1 MKKSKEEWIL
11 QKVNFGV
18 DLESRIGILGKLA
31 WSFIAFIPHTVSL
44 NVTSIFKG
52 QMVSCQDLKSFMQ
65 SIYYEYAL
73 YFLVVSIVY

>member
-18 DLESRIGILGKLA
+18 DLESRIGVLGKLA
-31 WSFIAFIPHTVSL
+31 WSFIAFIPLTVSL

-52 QMVSCQDLKSFMQ
+52 QMVSCQDLSFMQ

-73 YFLVVSIVY
+73 YFLVVSIDY